1 MHTVG
6 KYSRDKEHKARI
18 LADNLDKQDA
28 GDKVDTPAF
37 EVGTPAADRVS
48 KRGETAAPRSGERA
62 AHPSHVRG
70 ARTAHCQHFV
80 PLPGHYLPPQFDC
93 CQRVAFRECWIAQ
106 GVVEYPPGLFPRV
119 PIAPRLAADQ
129 APQSLAPGR
138 YIQNSLCLRFLPIQ
152 VSLLASL
159 SMSIRYYCMNAGN
172 YQSFRIQVGSSN
184 LRFAPRSYPY
194 QALLLAWRAAPE
206 SST

>member
-1 MHTVG
+1 MHMVG

-28 GDKVDTPAF
+28 GDKVDKVDTPAF
-37 EVGTPAADRVS
+37 EVGTPAADRVG

-62 AHPSHVRG
+62 AHLSHVRG

-80 PLPGHYLPPQFDC
+80 PSPGHYPPPQFDC
-93 CQRVAFRECWIAQ
+93 CQRAAFRECWIVR

-119 PIAPRLAADQ
+119 PIAPRLAADY

-138 YIQNSLCLRFLPIQ
+138 YIQNSLSLSLLPIQ
-152 VSLLASL
+152 G
-159 SMSIRYYCMNAGN
+159 RCWH
-172 YQSFRIQVGSSN
+172 
-184 LRFAPRSYPY
+184 PY
-194 QALLLAWRAAPE
+194 QLAYVIIARTRGIINLSEYRWVRL
-206 SST
+206 TYDLRLDHTLTKHFF

>member
-1 MHTVG
+1 MHMVG
-6 KYSRDKEHKARI
+6 KYSRDKQHKARI

-28 GDKVDTPAF
+28 GDKVDKVDTPAF

-48 KRGETAAPRSGERA
+48 KRVETAAPRLGEQA

-80 PLPGHYLPPQFDC
+80 PWPGHYLLLQFDR
-93 CQRVAFRECWIAQ
+93 CQRVAFRECWRAR

-119 PIAPRLAADQ
+119 PIAPRLAADY

-159 SMSIRYYCMNAGN
+159 PTGIHYYCMIAGN
-172 YQSFRIQVGSSN
+172 YQSSPMYLKN
-184 LRFAPRSYPY
+184 LATMSFISHFM
-194 QALLLAWRAAPE
+194 
-206 SST
+206 

>member
-1 MHTVG
+1 M
-6 KYSRDKEHKARI
+6 
-18 LADNLDKQDA
+18 DNLEKQDA
-28 GDKVDTPAF
+28 GDKVDKVDKVDTPAF
-37 EVGTPAADRVS
+37 EAGTPAAGRVS

-70 ARTAHCQHFV
+70 ARTAYRQHFV
-80 PLPGHYLPPQFDC
+80 PSPGHYLLPQFDR
-93 CQRVAFRECWIAQ
+93 CQGVAFRECWIVR

-119 PIAPRLAADQ
+119 PIAPRLAVDQ

-138 YIQNSLCLRFLPIQ
+138 YIQNSLSLRFLPLQ

-159 SMSIRYYCMNAGN
+159 PTSIRYYCMNAGN

-184 LRFAPRSYPY
+184 LRLAPRSYPY